1 MSTERG
7 HIPPSFEEIGTGR
20 ATETKAKYP
29 NFHRDSHA
37 DEFLGSGETRNSAV
51 NIQGKTRQE
60 LRNAFRG
67 QLGSGNAPATRNFNP
82 ERLSVAPKREGT
94 TNLGGNREFDINNLE
109 NMPLAIATL
118 EHETEHRYE
127 IAENRE
133 GEINLGRNKESD
145 VNNLENMPLAIATL
159 EHETEHRYENTDH
172 RYEISKDDALKRSS
186 EALKRIKGTKKDVS
200 SHTLSSLKSRGNGR

>member
-127 IAENRE
+127 
-133 GEINLGRNKESD
+133 
-145 VNNLENMPLAIATL
+145 
-159 EHETEHRYENTDH
+159 NTDH